1 MWLVGQC
8 FCYIYLRVFLQPIW
22 FSVYVYWI
30 FLSVCMLE
38 VIFVCVCIGF
48 DFICVLHVFLSDDV
62 ELFSVYVFIWI
73 CF

>member
-1 MWLVGQC
+1 
-8 FCYIYLRVFLQPIW
+8 
-22 FSVYVYWI
+22 
-30 FLSVCMLE
+30 MLE
-38 VIFVCVCIGF
+38 VIFVCVCIGL